1 MNTETESTKGALK
14 GQSTLEARGLK
25 KSYSGFEAVKGVD
38 FEVFGGECFGFL
50 GPNGAGKTTT
60 MKMIYGAVI
69 PTGGELASGRFG
81 GGVDHLHRRG
91 LAGPVGT

>member
-1 MNTETESTKGALK
+1 MNTETERTKRALA
-14 GQSTLEARGLK
+14 GYSTLEARGLK
-25 KSYSGFEAVKGVD
+25 KSYSGFEAVRGVD

-69 PTGGELASGRFG
+69 PTGGELA
-81 GGVDHLHRRG
+81 V
-91 LAGPVGT
+91 